1 MSIKKL
7 GDNCR
12 LLTDLMPLL
21 SPLEAFDTWSLHKV
35 LRIPH
40 TRNVTKATVKQ
51 TTSCPRVFQLIQ
63 QRRLHF
69 SGYLAHHRVTEAS
82 LWSPST
88 TWLRATDTDVQSVNI
103 GICSACRKV
112 SDCTLWRRMV
122 DTAALHQ
129 GSRHWRKKRKRRCPS
144 VAHTTGL

>member
-35 LRIPH
+35 LQIPH

-51 TTSCPRVFQLIQ
+51 TTSCPPVFQLIQ

-82 LWSPST
+82 L
-88 TWLRATDTDVQSVNI
+88 
-103 GICSACRKV
+103 
-112 SDCTLWRRMV
+112 
-122 DTAALHQ
+122 
-129 GSRHWRKKRKRRCPS
+129 
-144 VAHTTGL
+144 